1 MEFLPMIIQLVS
13 GAGGGILFGKLFKGL
28 NLGTGLNALSGI
40 VGGGLG
46 GSLLSMVGMDAGPSG
61 ALDLASIAGSIG
73 SGAVGG
79 GVVMTIVG
87 FIKSLLSKD

>member
-1 MEFLPMIIQLVS
+1 MEALLPLIIQLVS
-13 GAGGGILFGKLFKGL
+13 GAVGGNVVGKIFSGL
-28 NLGTGLNALSGI
+28 NLGTLVNSVAGI

-46 GSLLSMVGMDAGPSG
+46 GTLLGLMGIAAAPSG

-79 GVVMTIVG
+79 GVLLAVVG
-87 FIKSLLSKD
+87 FVKKLLR